1 MRLNKIILTLM
12 LAFASIG
19 IASYS
24 SAQDNSDNIN
34 ISKIQAQRV
43 AFFTEQLN
51 LTPSEAEKFW
61 PVYNEYDTK
70 RAKLSAEE
78 TRLINIFKENK
89 ASMSDKD
96 IDNNI
101 KKIFDTRKSI
111 TSLNEEYYQ
120 KFRKVLPARKVM
132 KLIIT
137 ETQFRVWLL
146 NKLRPAK

>member
-1 MRLNKIILTLM
+1 M

>member
-1 MRLNKIILTLM
+1 MRLSKIIFTLTLA
-12 LAFASIG
+12 LISIG
-19 IASYS
+19 LANNGN
-24 SAQDNSDNIN
+24 AQDNNDNIN

-51 LTPSEAEKFW
+51 LTPAEAEKFW
-61 PVYNEYDTK
+61 PVYNEYDVK
-70 RAKLSAEE
+70 RAKLTSEE

-89 ASMSDKD
+89 VNMSDKD

-120 KFRKVLPARKVM
+120 KFRQVLPARKVM

-137 ETQFRVWLL
+137 ETQFRIWLL
-146 NKLRPAK
+146 GQLRPAK